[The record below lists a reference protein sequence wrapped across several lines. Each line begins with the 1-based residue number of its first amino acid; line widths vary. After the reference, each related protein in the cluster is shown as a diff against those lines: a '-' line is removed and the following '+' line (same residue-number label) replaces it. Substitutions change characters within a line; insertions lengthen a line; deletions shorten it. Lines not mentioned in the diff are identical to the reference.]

1 MFGLDYSY
9 TDWSKVSNNLG
20 RSTSLPASHKVS
32 VGGEYIPDIESISN
46 YYKRITYRVGGSIEK
61 TPYDFLGNGYYAI
74 DKNVSFGVALPL
86 RNLSLLNIAY
96 QVGRRGLIT
105 ENGLEEQYHRITL
118 GLTFSDLWFQK
129 QKIN

>member
-1 MFGLDYSY
+1 
-9 TDWSKVSNNLG
+9 
-20 RSTSLPASHKVS
+20 LPASHKVAI
-32 VGGEYIPDIESISN
+32 GGEYTPDIESISS
-46 YYKRITYRVGGSIEK
+46 YFKRTTYRVGASYEK
-61 TPYDFLGNGYYAI
+61 TPYDFLGNGSYAV
-74 DKNVSFGVALPL
+74 DKNLSFGVALPL

-105 ENGLEEQYHRITL
+105 DNGMEEQYHRLTL

>member
-1 MFGLDYSY
+1 
-9 TDWSKVSNNLG
+9 
-20 RSTSLPASHKVS
+20 
-32 VGGEYIPDIESISN
+32 
-46 YYKRITYRVGGSIEK
+46 VGGSIEK
-61 TPYDFLGNGYYAI
+61 TPYDFLGNGSYAM

-96 QVGRRGLIT
+96 QLGRRGLIT
-105 ENGLEEQYHRITL
+105 ENGMEEQYQRITV